1 MFIDFKTRWI
11 YDFSIGVCQSWMGL
25 QQCSRPESRCWLEKH
40 LLWHRVFSRAHM
52 TAGKMKPFT
61 VPELTEAHLPKPQD
75 GVSLTLC
82 PLLKVHLIRSSLLKK
97 SILHNSKSAHLQ
109 PEISFS
115 TNELQKGGSC
125 GSFPSKA
132 AIPCRG
138 GGRGLTEGF
147 VEEAPAFSSLSLWKG
162 L

>member
-1 MFIDFKTRWI
+1 MTSVLVYVSHEWVSSNVAGRNPGAGLR
-11 YDFSIGVCQSWMGL
+11 SIS
-25 QQCSRPESRCWLEKH
+25 
-40 LLWHRVFSRAHM
+40 LWHRVFSRAHM

-82 PLLKVHLIRSSLLKK
+82 PLLKVHLIRSSLLTK
-97 SILHNSKSAHLQ
+97 SVLHNSKSAHSQ

-115 TNELQKGGSC
+115 TNELRKGGSC

-138 GGRGLTEGF
+138 GGRGRTEGF
-147 VEEAPAFSSLSLWKG
+147 VEEAPAFSSLSL
-162 L
+162 